1 MFTTYDAGKNRLAVF
16 LMKSASPY
24 FAAVDLGS
32 NSFHM
37 IIARVVRKRVEII
50 DREKEMI
57 QLAKGI
63 NADGHLSMDAQ
74 KRAVACLRRF
84 GERLRDIPKEQVRAV
99 GTKTLRAIVP
109 SRNFIKVA
117 EAALG
122 VPIQIVSG
130 YEEARLIYSGL
141 AHSVTNDHSQRLVV
155 DIGGGSTEM
164 IIGRD
169 YEAQCLESLNM
180 GCVTYSARF
189 IGKSGKVTPTSF
201 RKMHRAASNEIET
214 ILRPYQKTGWKIAYG
229 TSGSIKAI
237 GQLVADRDGGAKIT
251 RTSLQALSKDL
262 IAGRIDLAEVPL
274 ARRDVLPAGIAI
286 LQAVFDLFELKDLH
300 VEDAALKE
308 GLLYDI
314 IGRQSREDARFLT
327 VAKLQE
333 QYKVDIPQAER
344 VAKTALAF
352 WRKLGTPTLPRISRT
367 KILTWAAQLHEI
379 GMSISHSGHHHH
391 GYYILRNSDLAGFGR
406 YEQYMLASLV
416 RSQRKGLSAADFEE
430 FDEQTMAALTP
441 LVLCLRLAVLLHR
454 RREPI
459 EPLPRLYQQDSDY
472 QLKFKKGW
480 LAAHPL
486 TLAGLELERDY
497 LDTFGVS
504 FAYY

>member
-1 MFTTYDAGKNRLAVF
+1 MRFK
-16 LMKSASPY
+16 SPY

-37 IIARVVRKRVEII
+37 VIARVVRRRVEII

-63 NADGHLSMDAQ
+63 NANGHLGMEAQ

-84 GERLRDIPKEQVRAV
+84 GERLRDIPREQVRAV
-99 GTKTLRAIVP
+99 GTKTLRTIKP

-117 EAALG
+117 ETALG

-141 AHSVTNDHSQRLVV
+141 AHTVTNDHNRRLVV
-155 DIGGGSTEM
+155 DIGGGSTELV
-164 IIGRD
+164 IGQD
-169 YEAQCLESLNM
+169 FEPLCLESLNM
-180 GCVTYSARF
+180 GCVTFTDRY
-189 IGKSGKVTPTSF
+189 IGKSNRVGTANF
-201 RKMHRAASNEIET
+201 RKMYLESCTEIET
-214 ILRPYQKTGWKIAYG
+214 IQRVYQKSGWKIAYG

-237 GQLVADRDGGAKIT
+237 GELVAERDGGAMIT
-251 RTSLQALSKDL
+251 RASLQQLVKSLLSGKLNMDK
-262 IAGRIDLAEVPL
+262 VPA
-274 ARRDVLPAGIAI
+274 ARKAVLPAGIAI
-286 LQAVFDLFELKDLH
+286 LMAVFDLFELDDIH

-314 IGRQSREDARFLT
+314 IGRQSSEDARFST
-327 VAKLQE
+327 VGKLQE
-333 QYKVDIPQAER
+333 HYKVDVAQAER

-352 WRKLGTPTLPRISRT
+352 WRRLNTPKLPRVSRT

-416 RSQRKGLSAADFEE
+416 RSQRKALDNRDFEE
-430 FDEQTMAALTP
+430 FDEATLAALTP
-441 LVLCLRLAVLLHR
+441 LILCLRLAVLLHR
-454 RREPI
+454 RRE
-459 EPLPRLYQQDSDY
+459 EVVPLPRLSQQGNDY
-472 QLKFKKGW
+472 DLKFSKRW
-480 LAAHPL
+480 LASHPL
-486 TLAGLELERDY
+486 TQAGLEQERTW
-497 LDTFGVS
+497 LDAFGVS
-504 FAYY
+504 FDFG